1 MMKVCILK
9 GGVSNEREISL
20 ISAASY
26 EKSVVE
32 LGYEYITIDAVKP
45 IDEILAAINTFK
57 PDVIVNALHGKFGE
71 DGRIQSVL
79 DFLKIPYTHSGF
91 LASGMAMNKHFTKIV
106 AKEMGIAVADSQVVS
121 KFEDITIDIP
131 FVIKPVEDGSS
142 VGVKLILT
150 DNDKN
155 LLKQNW
161 LEGVFLIEE
170 YIKGQELTVGII
182 NGKSIAVTAINNK
195 RAFYDYTAKY
205 TSQDDASVHILP
217 APIERNEY
225 DRAMQDTQ
233 KVYEALNLRGVARA
247 DFILSDTDNKLYF
260 LEINTQPGMTAS
272 SLVPEQA
279 KFRFGWDMKDL
290 VDEIISAAKF
300 DE

>member
-1 MMKVCILK
+1 M
-9 GGVSNEREISL
+9 
-20 ISAASY
+20 
-26 EKSVVE
+26 
-32 LGYEYITIDAVKP
+32 
-45 IDEILAAINTFK
+45 
-57 PDVIVNALHGKFGE
+57 
-71 DGRIQSVL
+71 
-79 DFLKIPYTHSGF
+79 
-91 LASGMAMNKHFTKIV
+91 
-106 AKEMGIAVADSQVVS
+106 
-121 KFEDITIDIP
+121 
-131 FVIKPVEDGSS
+131 
-142 VGVKLILT
+142 
-150 DNDKN
+150 
-155 LLKQNW
+155 
-161 LEGVFLIEE
+161 IEE

-205 TSQDDASVHILP
+205 TSQDDASAHILP